1 MNLNVLMIDDHPPI
15 IEGYKAM
22 LVYTKSEYKFTTTTA
37 YSCKEAYCILSD
49 TNSTILYDLIF
60 IDLSVTPYPEKNL
73 NSGEDLIY
81 LAKKQFPIAK
91 IVVLTSHTETFL
103 LLKIINEA
111 NPNGLLIKN
120 DITSDEFIHACE
132 EVLKGINYYSKTV
145 VDKKLE
151 NYSKTAILDNYN
163 RQIIT
168 LLANGVQTKNLGK
181 HLFLSNSAIEKRK
194 ALIKLYFNI
203 EKGTDEDIIR
213 EAKKADLI

>member
-22 LVYTKSEYKFTTTTA
+22 LVYNDLGYKFNTTIA
-37 YSCKEAYCILSD
+37 YSCNEAY
-49 TNSTILYDLIF
+49 TILLEAKNNIVFDLIF
-60 IDLSVTPYPEKNL
+60 VDLTVTPYPEKNL
-73 NSGEDLIY
+73 NSGEDLII
-81 LAKKQFPIAK
+81 LVKKQLPNSK
-91 IVVLTSHTETFL
+91 IVVLTSYTEAFL

-111 NPNGLLIKN
+111 NINGMLIKN
-120 DITSDEFIHACE
+120 DITPDEFIHACIE
-132 EVLKGINYYSKTV
+132 IIKGNLYFSKTV
-145 VDKKLE
+145 INKKLE
-151 NYSKTAILDNYN
+151 KFNKTAILDNYN

-168 LLANGVQTKNLGK
+168 LLASGVQTKNLGK

-194 ALIKLYFNI
+194 AAIKLYFSI